1 MEEIRLLKVINE
13 LGIHAHAACQIVEL
27 AGKYMA
33 ELFLQ
38 KDSREVDGS
47 SILSILS
54 LACPKG
60 SEIRARTVGADAKKF
75 MDDLERLFKSKFGE
89 TEYEQYRPR
98 KKEMKMKGFPVSPGI
113 TIGKAHH
120 LNRSRMTVFYRKLV
134 NKKEVEREIDRF
146 KHAVDMAKEQI
157 KKFKSNIPEQV
168 KGYAFVLDT
177 HLMILGD
184 SLIFDSTIQRIQKE
198 KVNAEWALKQ
208 SVNTIHKL
216 FKKVEDEYIGRRM
229 DDVDSVSERVLSN
242 LAGVDLDSLTEIKKE
257 VIIVAH
263 VLSPCDIVEIDVN
276 HVRGIL
282 TDVGGRTSHMAI
294 MSEALEIPV
303 IVGLESATDIIIDGD
318 LLIVD
323 GNTGEVIVNPDP
335 DTIIT
340 YEDRKKR
347 YYRYKSAI
355 DRVRHL
361 PAETPDGY
369 KITIKANIEFLAETR
384 AAIENGAEGVGLYR
398 TEYLYMI
405 KKDFPDEETLF
416 DDYSQIAKMVAPN
429 TVTIRTLDIASDK
442 MMASDS
448 YMMETTRENNPALGL
463 RSIRLCLK
471 ERNVFQTQ
479 LRAILRASVYG
490 NFRLIFPMISGLG
503 QFLEAKRVLK
513 SVMRTLDREG
523 IEYNREIPIGILIEI
538 PSATSIADILA
549 RHADFFSIG
558 TNDLIQYALA
568 IDRDNEHVAH
578 LYEPFHPA
586 VLRMIHQVVEAGN
599 NEGIDVSLCG
609 EIAGDPLAILIL
621 LSLGLEEFSMNI
633 GSIPLIKKIIRM
645 LPLRAVRDQFKG
657 ILQLPTSEKV
667 ESFVLKQ
674 AQSLLPDIFKEG
686 VFRYRATGIS

>member
-1 MEEIRLLKVINE
+1 MEELRSIKVINE
-13 LGIHAHAACQIVEL
+13 LGMHAHAAGQIVEL
-27 AGKYMA
+27 AYKYRA
-33 ELFLQ
+33 KLFLR
-38 KDSREVDGS
+38 KDSREVDGL

-60 SEIRARTVGADAKKF
+60 SEIKARIVGVDAKEF

-89 TEYEQYRPR
+89 TEQGKYQPR
-98 KKEMKMKGFPVSPGI
+98 KKIMKMKGFPVSPGI

-120 LNRSRMTVFYRKLV
+120 LDRSKTTIFYRKLI
-134 NKKEVEREIDRF
+134 NKKEIDKEINRF
-146 KHAVDMAKEQI
+146 RQAVDMAKEQI
-157 KKFKSNIPEQV
+157 QTFKSNITEQV

-177 HLMILGD
+177 HSMILDD
-184 SLIFDSTIQRIQKE
+184 SLLFDSTIQRIKKG
-198 KVNAEWALKQ
+198 KVNAGWALKK
-208 SVNTIHKL
+208 SVNNIHHL

-229 DDVDSVSERVLSN
+229 DDVDSVSERVLRNLTGVEPDS
-242 LAGVDLDSLTEIKKE
+242 LAGIKKE

-263 VLSPCDIVEIDVN
+263 SLSPCDIVEINVS
-276 HVRGIL
+276 HVMGIL

-303 IVGLESATDIIIDGD
+303 VVGLESATEIIVDGD

-323 GNTGEVIVNPDP
+323 GNTGDIIINPGP
-335 DTIIT
+335 DTIAS
-340 YEDRKKR
+340 YEEKRKR
-347 YYRYKSAI
+347 YNKYKSAV

-361 PAETPDGY
+361 PAETSDGH
-369 KITIKANIEFLAETR
+369 KITIKANIEFLGETKS
-384 AAIENGAEGVGLYR
+384 AIENGAEGIGLYR

-405 KKDFPDEETLF
+405 KKDFPDEQTLI

-429 TVTIRTLDIASDK
+429 PVTIRTLDIASDK
-442 MMASDS
+442 MMTSDS
-448 YMMETTRENNPALGL
+448 EIGASKEDNPALGL
-463 RSIRLCLK
+463 RSIRFCLS
-471 ERNVFQTQ
+471 ERNVFKTQ

-490 NFRLIFPMISGLG
+490 NFRLMFPMISGLG

-513 SVMRTLDREG
+513 SVMRSLDREG
-523 IEYNREIPIGILIEI
+523 IEYNREIPVGILIEI

-633 GSIPLIKKIIRM
+633 GSIPLIKKMIRM
-645 LPLRAVRDQFKG
+645 LPLREVRDQFKG

-667 ESFVLKQ
+667 ESFVLKK
-674 AQSLLPDIFKEG
+674 AQSLLPNIFKEG
-686 VFRYRATGIS
+686 VFRYRAVGIG

>member
-1 MEEIRLLKVINE
+1 MEELRSLKVINE
-13 LGIHAHAACQIVEL
+13 LGMHAHAAGQIVEL
-27 AGKYMA
+27 AYKYRA
-33 ELFLQ
+33 KLFLR

-60 SEIRARTVGADAKKF
+60 SEIKARIVGVDAKEF

-89 TEYEQYRPR
+89 TEQGKYQPR
-98 KKEMKMKGFPVSPGI
+98 KKIMKMKGFPVSPGI

-120 LNRSRMTVFYRKLV
+120 LDRSKTTIFYRKLI
-134 NKKEVEREIDRF
+134 NKKEIDKEINRF
-146 KHAVDMAKEQI
+146 RQAVDMAKEQI
-157 KKFKSNIPEQV
+157 QTFKSNITEQV

-177 HLMILGD
+177 HSMILDD
-184 SLIFDSTIQRIQKE
+184 SLLFDSTIQRIKKE
-198 KVNAEWALKQ
+198 KVNAGWALKK
-208 SVNTIHKL
+208 SVNNIHHL

-229 DDVDSVSERVLSN
+229 DDVDSVSERVLRNLTGVEPDS
-242 LAGVDLDSLTEIKKE
+242 LAGIKKE

-263 VLSPCDIVEIDVN
+263 SLSPCDIVEINVS
-276 HVRGIL
+276 HVMGIL

-303 IVGLESATDIIIDGD
+303 VVGLESATEIIVDGD

-323 GNTGEVIVNPDP
+323 GNTGDIIINPGP
-335 DTIIT
+335 DTIAS
-340 YEDRKKR
+340 YEEKRKR
-347 YYRYKSAI
+347 YNKYKSAV

-361 PAETPDGY
+361 PAETSDGH
-369 KITIKANIEFLAETR
+369 KITIKANIEFLGETKS
-384 AAIENGAEGVGLYR
+384 AIENGAEGIGLYR

-405 KKDFPDEETLF
+405 KKDFPDEQTLF

-429 TVTIRTLDIASDK
+429 PVTIRTLDIASDK
-442 MMASDS
+442 MMTSDS
-448 YMMETTRENNPALGL
+448 EIGASKEDNPALGL
-463 RSIRLCLK
+463 RSIRFCLS
-471 ERNVFQTQ
+471 ERNVFKTQ

-490 NFRLIFPMISGLG
+490 NFRLMFPMISGLG

-513 SVMRTLDREG
+513 SVMRSLDREG

-633 GSIPLIKKIIRM
+633 GSIPLIKKMIRM
-645 LPLRAVRDQFKG
+645 LPLREVRDQFKG

-667 ESFVLKQ
+667 ESFVLKK

-686 VFRYRATGIS
+686 VFRYRAVGIG

>member
-13 LGIHAHAACQIVEL
+13 LGIHAHAAGQIVEL
-27 AGKYMA
+27 AGKYRA
-33 ELFLQ
+33 KLFLQ
-38 KDSREVDGS
+38 KDSREVGGS

-60 SEIRARTVGADAKKF
+60 SEVRARIVGADAKKF
-75 MDDLERLFKSKFGE
+75 MDELERLFKNKFGE
-89 TEYEQYRPR
+89 TERGQYQPR
-98 KKEMKMKGFPVSPGI
+98 KKTVKMKGFPVSPGI

-120 LNRSRMTVFYRKLV
+120 LDRSRTTVFYRKLI

-146 KHAVDMAKEQI
+146 KHAVNMAKEQI
-157 KKFKSNIPEQV
+157 QKFKSNIPEQV

-177 HLMILGD
+177 HSMILDD
-184 SLIFDSTIQRIQKE
+184 SLIFDSTIQRIQGE
-198 KVNAEWALKQ
+198 KVNAGWALKK
-208 SVNTIHKL
+208 SVNTIHQL

-242 LAGVDLDSLTEIKKE
+242 LTGVDPDSLTEIKKE

-263 VLSPCDIVEIDVN
+263 VLSPCDIVEINVN
-276 HVRGIL
+276 HVMGIL

-303 IVGLESATDIIIDGD
+303 VVGLESATDIIVDGD

-323 GNTGEVIVNPDP
+323 GNTGDIIINPDP

-340 YEDRKKR
+340 YEDKKKR

-361 PAETPDGY
+361 PAETSDGY
-369 KITIKANIEFLAETR
+369 KITIKANIEFLGETK

-405 KKDFPDEETLF
+405 KNHFPDEQTLF
-416 DDYSQIAKMVAPN
+416 DDYSQIAKMVAPHP
-429 TVTIRTLDIASDK
+429 VTIRTLDIASDK
-442 MMASDS
+442 MMTSDS
-448 YMMETTRENNPALGL
+448 EIGASKEDNPALGL
-463 RSIRLCLK
+463 RSIRFCLS
-471 ERNVFQTQ
+471 ERNVFKTQ

-490 NFRLIFPMISGLG
+490 NFRLMFPMISGLG

-513 SVMRTLDREG
+513 SVMRSLDREG

-549 RHADFFSIG
+549 KHADFFSIG

-633 GSIPLIKKIIRM
+633 GSIPLIKEMIRM
-645 LPLRAVRDQFKG
+645 LPLREVRDQFKG

-667 ESFVLKQ
+667 ESFVLKK
-674 AQSLLPDIFKEG
+674 AQSLLPDIFKDD
-686 VFRYRATGIS
+686 VLRYRTTGIG

>member
-1 MEEIRLLKVINE
+1 MEELRSIKVINE
-13 LGIHAHAACQIVEL
+13 LGMHAHAAGQIVEL
-27 AGKYMA
+27 AYKYRA
-33 ELFLQ
+33 KLFLR
-38 KDSREVDGS
+38 KDSREVDGL

-60 SEIRARTVGADAKKF
+60 SEIKARIVGVDAKEF

-89 TEYEQYRPR
+89 TEQGKYQPR
-98 KKEMKMKGFPVSPGI
+98 KKIMKMKGFPVSPGI

-120 LNRSRMTVFYRKLV
+120 LDRSKTTIFYRKLI
-134 NKKEVEREIDRF
+134 NKKEIDKEINRF
-146 KHAVDMAKEQI
+146 RQAVDMAKEQI
-157 KKFKSNIPEQV
+157 QTFKSNITEQV

-177 HLMILGD
+177 HSMILDD
-184 SLIFDSTIQRIQKE
+184 SLLFDSTIQRIKKE
-198 KVNAEWALKQ
+198 KVNAGWALKK
-208 SVNTIHKL
+208 SVNNIHHL

-229 DDVDSVSERVLSN
+229 DDVDSVSERVLRNLTGVEPDS
-242 LAGVDLDSLTEIKKE
+242 LAGIKKE

-263 VLSPCDIVEIDVN
+263 SLSPCDIVEINVS
-276 HVRGIL
+276 HVMGIL

-303 IVGLESATDIIIDGD
+303 VVGLESATEIIVDGD

-323 GNTGEVIVNPDP
+323 GNTGDIIINPGP
-335 DTIIT
+335 DTIAS
-340 YEDRKKR
+340 YEEKRKR
-347 YYRYKSAI
+347 YNKYKSAV

-361 PAETPDGY
+361 PAETSDGH
-369 KITIKANIEFLAETR
+369 KITIKANIEFLGETKS
-384 AAIENGAEGVGLYR
+384 AIENGAEGIGLYR

-405 KKDFPDEETLF
+405 KKDFPDEQTLI

-429 TVTIRTLDIASDK
+429 PVTIRTLDIASDK
-442 MMASDS
+442 MMTSDS
-448 YMMETTRENNPALGL
+448 EIGASKEDNPALGL
-463 RSIRLCLK
+463 RSIRFCLS
-471 ERNVFQTQ
+471 ERNVFKTQ

-490 NFRLIFPMISGLG
+490 NFRLMFPMISGLG

-513 SVMRTLDREG
+513 SVMRSLDREG

-633 GSIPLIKKIIRM
+633 GSIPLIKKMIRM
-645 LPLRAVRDQFKG
+645 LPLREVRDQFKG

-667 ESFVLKQ
+667 ESFVLKK

-686 VFRYRATGIS
+686 VFRYRAVGIG

>member
-13 LGIHAHAACQIVEL
+13 LGIHAHAAGQIVEL
-27 AGKYMA
+27 AGKYRA
-33 ELFLQ
+33 KLFLQ
-38 KDSREVDGS
+38 KDSREVGGS

-60 SEIRARTVGADAKKF
+60 SEVRARIVGDDAKKF
-75 MDDLERLFKSKFGE
+75 MDELERLFKNKFGE
-89 TEYEQYRPR
+89 TERGQYRPR
-98 KKEMKMKGFPVSPGI
+98 KKTVKMKGFPVSPGI
-113 TIGKAHH
+113 TIGEAHH
-120 LNRSRMTVFYRKLV
+120 LDRSRTTVFYRKLI

-146 KHAVDMAKEQI
+146 KHAVNMAKEQI
-157 KKFKSNIPEQV
+157 QKFKSNIPEQV

-177 HLMILGD
+177 HSMILDD
-184 SLIFDSTIQRIQKE
+184 SLIFDSTIQRIQRE
-198 KVNAEWALKQ
+198 KVNAGWALKK
-208 SVNTIHKL
+208 SVNTIHQL

-242 LAGVDLDSLTEIKKE
+242 LTGVEPDSLTEIKKE

-263 VLSPCDIVEIDVN
+263 VLSPCDIVEINVN
-276 HVRGIL
+276 HVMGIL

-303 IVGLESATDIIIDGD
+303 VVGLESATDIIVDGD

-323 GNTGEVIVNPDP
+323 GNTGDIIINPDP

-340 YEDRKKR
+340 YEDKKKR

-361 PAETPDGY
+361 PAETSDGH
-369 KITIKANIEFLAETR
+369 KITIKANIEFLGETK

-405 KKDFPDEETLF
+405 KNHFPDEQTLF

-429 TVTIRTLDIASDK
+429 TVTLRTLDIASDK
-442 MMASDS
+442 MMTSDS
-448 YMMETTRENNPALGL
+448 YMETSRENNPALGL
-463 RSIRLCLK
+463 RSIRFCLN
-471 ERNVFQTQ
+471 ERNVFKTQ

-490 NFRLIFPMISGLG
+490 NFRLMFPMISGLG
-503 QFLEAKRVLK
+503 QFLEAKRILK
-513 SVMRTLDREG
+513 SVMRSLDREE
-523 IEYNREIPIGILIEI
+523 IEYNRNIPIGILIEI

-549 RHADFFSIG
+549 KHADFFSIG

-586 VLRMIHQVVEAGN
+586 VLRMIHQVVMAGN
-599 NEGIDVSLCG
+599 KEGIDVSLCG
-609 EIAGDPLAILIL
+609 EIAGDPLAIFIL
-621 LSLGLEEFSMNI
+621 LSLGLREFSMNI
-633 GSIPLIKKIIRM
+633 GSIPLIKKMIRM
-645 LPLRAVRDQFKG
+645 LPLEEVRENFKG
-657 ILQLPTSEKV
+657 ILKLPTSKKV
-667 ESFVLKQ
+667 ESFVLRK
-674 AQSLLPDIFKEG
+674 AQSLLPDIFKDD
-686 VFRYRATGIS
+686 VFRYRTIGIG

>member
-1 MEEIRLLKVINE
+1 MEELRSLKVINE
-13 LGIHAHAACQIVEL
+13 LGMHAHAAGQIVEL
-27 AGKYMA
+27 AYKYRA
-33 ELFLQ
+33 KLFLR
-38 KDSREVDGS
+38 KDSREVDGL

-60 SEIRARTVGADAKKF
+60 SEIKARIVGVDAKEF

-89 TEYEQYRPR
+89 TEQGKYQPR
-98 KKEMKMKGFPVSPGI
+98 KKIMKMKGFPVSPGI

-120 LNRSRMTVFYRKLV
+120 LDRSKTTIFYRKLI
-134 NKKEVEREIDRF
+134 NKKEIDKEINRF
-146 KHAVDMAKEQI
+146 RQAVDMAKEQI
-157 KKFKSNIPEQV
+157 QTFKSNITEQV

-177 HLMILGD
+177 HSMILDD
-184 SLIFDSTIQRIQKE
+184 SLLFDSTIQRIKKE
-198 KVNAEWALKQ
+198 KVNAGWALKK
-208 SVNTIHKL
+208 SVNNIHHL

-229 DDVDSVSERVLSN
+229 DDVDSVSERVLRNLTGVEPDS
-242 LAGVDLDSLTEIKKE
+242 LAGIKKE

-263 VLSPCDIVEIDVN
+263 SLSPCDIVEINVS
-276 HVRGIL
+276 HVMGIL

-303 IVGLESATDIIIDGD
+303 VVGLESATEIIVDGD

-323 GNTGEVIVNPDP
+323 GNTGDIIINPGP
-335 DTIIT
+335 DTIAS
-340 YEDRKKR
+340 YEEKRKR
-347 YYRYKSAI
+347 YNKYKSAV

-361 PAETPDGY
+361 PAETSDGH
-369 KITIKANIEFLAETR
+369 KITIKANIEFLGETKS
-384 AAIENGAEGVGLYR
+384 AIENGAEGIGLYR

-405 KKDFPDEETLF
+405 KKDFPDEQTLI

-429 TVTIRTLDIASDK
+429 PVTIRTLDIASDK
-442 MMASDS
+442 MMTSDS
-448 YMMETTRENNPALGL
+448 EIGASKEDNPALGL
-463 RSIRLCLK
+463 RSIRFCLS
-471 ERNVFQTQ
+471 ERNVFKTQ

-490 NFRLIFPMISGLG
+490 NFRLMFPMISGLG

-513 SVMRTLDREG
+513 SVMRSLDREG

-633 GSIPLIKKIIRM
+633 GSIPLIKKMIRM
-645 LPLRAVRDQFKG
+645 LPLQEVRDQFKG

-667 ESFVLKQ
+667 ESFVLKK

-686 VFRYRATGIS
+686 VFRYRAVGIG